1 VTTDSFQ
8 NNGYINMYVHLE
20 TTCYDACECND
31 RLNGAQC
38 LSVVEP
44 QLFALSVLAGNEG
57 TLYSPSVALRTV
69 VHVACYLFQW

>member
-1 VTTDSFQ
+1 MTADSCQ

-31 RLNGAQC
+31 TLNGAKY
-38 LSVVEP
+38 LSEVEP
-44 QLFALSVLAGNEG
+44 QFVLSVFTGNDG
-57 TLYSPSVALRTV
+57 ASYSPSVAPRTA